1 MNELIQVTIQ
11 DGQQVVS
18 ARALYKGLEIKRRF
32 SAWVADNFDEYEE
45 GTDFTSVRTSTVVN
59 NGARRGLQ
67 DYAMTVGMAKEV
79 SMMSKTPLGKQ
90 YRQYFLALER
100 RWNDPQEVVKRGYA
114 ILQDQNAQLT
124 IENAKLKP
132 KADYF
137 DNQMHNPGLM
147 TTTVIAKRYGKSPQ
161 WLNGWLKDHGVIYK
175 QGKSWIVRQHFASE
189 GYADYEQWSD
199 KEAKH
204 VHCLLK
210 WTQKGQ
216 KFIYDTL
223 KAEGI
228 YPVTELMTLPAEAIQ

>member
-1 MNELIQVTIQ
+1 MDELIQVTIQ

-18 ARALYKGLEIKRRF
+18 ARELHRCLKVTTRF
-32 SAWVADNFDEYEE
+32 SKWVEQNFDEFIENQ
-45 GTDFTSVRTSTVVN
+45 DFTSVTGVTVVN
-59 NGARRGLQ
+59 NGAKRDIQ
-67 DYAMTVGMAKEV
+67 DYAITVDMAKELSMV
-79 SMMSKTPLGKQ
+79 SHTELGKQ
-90 YRQYFLALER
+90 YRQYFLVLER
-100 RWNDPQEVVKRGYA
+100 KWNNPQEVVKRGYA